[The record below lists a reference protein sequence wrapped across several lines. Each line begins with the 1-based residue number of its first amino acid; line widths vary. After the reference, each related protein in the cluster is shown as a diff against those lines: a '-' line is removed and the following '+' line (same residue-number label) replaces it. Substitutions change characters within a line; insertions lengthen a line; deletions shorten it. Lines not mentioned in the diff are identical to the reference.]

1 MIILFHSIPIIS
13 PHKFADVAEN
23 LMLMTLPT
31 EIGLRLGQFI
41 LCFLQFFRRMEVT
54 LHPKRGFMLFI

>member
-1 MIILFHSIPIIS
+1 MTLLSLSMTFSILS

-31 EIGLRLGQFI
+31 ETGLSNSY
-41 LCFLQFFRRMEVT
+41 
-54 LHPKRGFMLFI
+54 

>member
-1 MIILFHSIPIIS
+1 MVMIILFHSIPIIS

-41 LCFLQFFRRMEVT
+41 LCFFTIF
-54 LHPKRGFMLFI
+54 